1 MVLDVIKGIA
11 EQTNL
16 LALNAAIEAARAGEQ
31 GRGFAVVADEVRS
44 LASRTQESTK
54 EINTM
59 IEKLQEGS
67 KEAVIAMKEG
77 QERATLGVEHT
88 NKVGEVLN
96 SITQQISNIRS
107 MNDQIAS
114 AAEEQSAMVSQIG
127 GTMSNI
133 SDVSQ
138 ETASSVKV
146 LTEESNQLT
155 SLSDQLA
162 NYVNRFTLN
171 KL

>member
-1 MVLDVIKGIA
+1 
-11 EQTNL
+11 
-16 LALNAAIEAARAGEQ
+16 
-31 GRGFAVVADEVRS
+31 
-44 LASRTQESTK
+44 
-54 EINTM
+54 M

-67 KEAVIAMKEG
+67 KEAVIAMQEG

-96 SITQQISNIRS
+96 SITEQISNIRS

-114 AAEEQSAMVSQIG
+114 AAEEQSAMVGQIG

-146 LTEESNQLT
+146 LTEESNELT
-155 SLSDQLA
+155 SLSEQLA
-162 NYVNRFTLN
+162 SYVSRFTLN
-171 KL
+171 KH